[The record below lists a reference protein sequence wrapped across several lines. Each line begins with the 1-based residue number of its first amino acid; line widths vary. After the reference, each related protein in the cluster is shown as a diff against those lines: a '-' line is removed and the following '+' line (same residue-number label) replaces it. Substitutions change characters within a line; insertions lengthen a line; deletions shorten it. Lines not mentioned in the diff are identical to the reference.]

1 MLGSRGLV
9 KISAVEKNC
18 FSSGSYSHGKS
29 NQQFKIMRLLQP
41 NSKAQINI
49 HGNNSH
55 QVIQNPE
62 ALTANSGHQ
71 KFKTMRLL
79 QP

>member
-1 MLGSRGLV
+1 MLSSRGLV
-9 KISAVEKNC
+9 KISAVEKNG
-18 FSSGSYSHGKS
+18 F
-29 NQQFKIMRLLQP
+29 
-41 NSKAQINI
+41 
-49 HGNNSH
+49 
-55 QVIQNPE
+55 VIQAPTIQNHE